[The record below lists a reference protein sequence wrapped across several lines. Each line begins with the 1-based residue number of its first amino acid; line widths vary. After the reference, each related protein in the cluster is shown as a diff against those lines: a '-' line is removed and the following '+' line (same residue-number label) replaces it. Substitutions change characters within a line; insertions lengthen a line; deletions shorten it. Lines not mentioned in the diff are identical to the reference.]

1 MIEKQNTLDV
11 LQPVRPGFRYRKEGI
26 STHLRRWLSI
36 VLMSVLPV
44 SAGAEDVVK
53 ESGNGGI
60 NWTDGTVF
68 ATGYGTAKAGTS
80 RGQHKILSI
89 RAARLDAQR
98 NLLEITKGVR
108 INSTVTVDSAMK
120 ESRTILSRVD
130 GIVKGARVVSENY
143 HNDVATVRMAMPIA
157 GDLILATT
165 ARQDVIASRPSPLL
179 DQLLA
184 VLVPPA
190 YAKPFIVESDYEA
203 QAYEKLLKWMADES
217 GELES
222 VLKEAVI
229 AYNTNKRFSG
239 LLIDARRVAEFELAT
254 IPKIRNESGEIIYP
268 NDDTSYDD
276 IVNRRG
282 VTYDFD
288 LEDAVRNK
296 RVAQTP
302 FVIEATGTYK
312 GQASDLTIA
321 VSDAT
326 RLRQSPSTVFA
337 MNRAGVLIVVAD

>member
-1 MIEKQNTLDV
+1 MNNQE
-11 LQPVRPGFRYRKEGI
+11 FRGADLLK
-26 STHLRRWLSI
+26 LRSPMY
-36 VLMSVLPV
+36 LMLLVMLLP
-44 SAGAEDVVK
+44 SAWAAEVVK

-60 NWTDGTVF
+60 NWTAGTVY
-68 ATGYGTAKAGTS
+68 ATGYGTAKSNTS
-80 RGQHKILSI
+80 RGQHRILSI

-130 GIVKGARVVSENY
+130 GIVKGARVVSEGY
-143 HNDVATVRMAMPIA
+143 HNDVATVKMEMPIA
-157 GDLILATT
+157 GDLIRATT
-165 ARQDVIASRPSPLL
+165 NRPDILASRHPMLL

-184 VLVPPA
+184 ILVPPA
-190 YAKPFIVESDYEA
+190 QAKPFIVESDYEA
-203 QAYEKLLKWMADES
+203 KAYEKLLKWMSDES

-222 VLKEAVI
+222 VLQEAVI

-239 LLIDARRVAEFELAT
+239 LLIDARRVAEFQLAT
-254 IPKIRNESGEIIYP
+254 IPKIRNESGEILYP

-302 FVIEATGTYK
+302 FVIEAIGTYK
-312 GQASDLTIA
+312 GQASDLTITL
-321 VSDAT
+321 SDAT
-326 RLRQSPSTVFA
+326 RLRQSPSTVSA

>member
-1 MIEKQNTLDV
+1 MENREYRDVKAGIPVHTRILLSSLRALLVALLAV
-11 LQPVRPGFRYRKEGI
+11 LQVPA
-26 STHLRRWLSI
+26 W
-36 VLMSVLPV
+36 
-44 SAGAEDVVK
+44 AADVVK
-53 ESGNGGI
+53 ESGVGGI
-60 NWTDGTVF
+60 NWTQGTVY
-68 ATGYGTAKAGTS
+68 ATGYGTAKSDTS
-80 RGQHKILSI
+80 RGQHRILSL

-108 INSTVTVDSAMK
+108 INSTVTVDSAMN

-130 GIVKGARVVSENY
+130 GIVKGARVVSEHY
-143 HNDVATVRMAMPIA
+143 HNDVATVKMVMPIA
-157 GDLILATT
+157 GDLLRVTT
-165 ARQDVIASRPSPLL
+165 GPDVIASSRSPMF

-184 VLVPPA
+184 ILVPTA
-190 YAKPFIVESDYEA
+190 QAKPLIVESDHEA
-203 QAYEKLLKWMADES
+203 KAYEKLLQWMSEES

-239 LLIDARRVAEFELAT
+239 LLIDARRVSEFELAT
-254 IPKIRNESGEIIYP
+254 IPKIRNETGEIIYP

-302 FVIEATGTYK
+302 FVVEATGTYK
-312 GQASDLTIA
+312 GQASDLTITGT
-321 VSDAT
+321 DAS
-326 RLRQSPSTVFA
+326 RLRQSPSTVSA